1 MKLYTAIT
9 SILAAIV
16 LPFFVIAQDLQ
27 PDSLNAVR
35 NARPLSISA
44 QELTPDSL
52 NAVLNAR
59 VLNETGKVSAGD
71 TVTFTSAKTGQVYSG
86 VTDDSGRF
94 SILVPNGCIYA
105 AGYRDMN
112 GQMQSS
118 NIELP
123 GNQLIVI
130 NWELVFEMPRVYTLD
145 NVFFDTG
152 KATLR
157 PKSYVELDELVEV
170 MLFKK
175 NLVIEIGGHTDDV
188 GEDDDNMKL
197 SQSRAASVRDYLIK
211 NGVNELHVKAKGY
224 GESRHIAYNTTPEGR
239 QKNRRTEV
247 KILSRGN

>member
-1 MKLYTAIT
+1 MKIYAANTL
-9 SILAAIV
+9 ILAAIV
-16 LPFFVIAQDLQ
+16 LPFFVNAQDLH
-27 PDSLNAVR
+27 PDS
-35 NARPLSISA
+35 IH
-44 QELTPDSL
+44 
-52 NAVLNAR
+52 AVLNAR
-59 VLNETGKVSAGD
+59 VLNEKGKESAGD
-71 TVTFTSAKTGQVYSG
+71 TVTFTAANTGKVYSG

-94 SILVPNGCIYA
+94 SILVPNGCTYA

-118 NIELP
+118 NIDLP
-123 GNQLIVI
+123 GDQLIVI

-157 PKSYVELDELVEV
+157 PKSHIELDELAEV

-175 NLVIEIGGHTDDV
+175 NLVIEIGGHTDDI

-197 SQSRAASVRDYLIK
+197 SLARAASVRNYLIK
-211 NGVNELHVKAKGY
+211 HGVNELHVKAKGY
-224 GESRHIAYNTTPEGR
+224 GESKHIAYNTTPEGR